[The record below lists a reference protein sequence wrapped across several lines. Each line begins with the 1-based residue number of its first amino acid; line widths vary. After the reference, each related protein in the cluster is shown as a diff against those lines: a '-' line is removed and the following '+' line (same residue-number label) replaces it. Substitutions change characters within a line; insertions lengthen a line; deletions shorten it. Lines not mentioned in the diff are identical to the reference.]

1 MIMRS
6 FKLVLNQE
14 DGSKVWINI
23 PQMLK
28 MVKTTDGKYYIYLVD
43 GEKYLIDH
51 STARMIENYFE
62 G

>member
-1 MIMRS
+1 MRD
-6 FKLVLNQE
+6 FKLVLSLK

-28 MVKTTDGKYYIYLVD
+28 MVKTSTGEYYIYLVN

-51 STARMIENYFE
+51 STARLVENYFE
-62 G
+62 GR